1 MVNITS
7 SVEFMLM
14 LTILSGSAIL
24 GSLLAR
30 KARLPSVIGF
40 ILVGMVIGPYGFK
53 IVTDVQIVNILAD
66 IGVILL
72 VFVVGLELNINRF
85 RRVGGVAVVG
95 AIVEI
100 GVAFFL
106 GFIAAAALGFN
117 SIEAIYIGGIISITS
132 TAIVLKL
139 LKDAGILH
147 TREGEF
153 IIVVSIVEDIFSI
166 ILLVILPGIV
176 KSGTADLFSIGLI
189 IAQSVTFFVITLVIG
204 LKVVPRLIEYVS
216 RLDLDEAP
224 LLLAIVM
231 GFGLA
236 LFANYLGLSM
246 AIGAFLMGMMI
257 ASSPRAG
264 VITEKVVPLR
274 DLFGTVFFI
283 SIGMLISLNAILDN
297 LIISL
302 PIVVVAILS
311 KFIGNFIATSI
322 VGYSRDSASTVGIMM
337 MPRGEL
343 SFVMA
348 KQGMDLNATRE
359 SIMPITMIISLASI
373 FVIPLFARALPT
385 IVDPRSIVPIR
396 LLNILEVPARVTR
409 GILKNA
415 QQKNSILRIG
425 RIFSRLLINISII
438 VVMITIVLLSEGLIS
453 MLYNTFSSF
462 NILPYSIFRIVFMIG
477 VVIYPLL
484 NILGRA
490 GEIIDAIFEAVQRR
504 IARYPVVTR
513 KMDHLHR
520 VIRNIVVSIVVLV
533 ITSFVIPSLVTNM
546 EIMLPA
552 SVAAVVVFVY
562 LLLDTFI
569 VVNRRIEKSLIDILV
584 KEDYENDAQ

>member
-1 MVNITS
+1 MANIIS
-7 SVEFMLM
+7 SVEFMLL
-14 LTILSGSAIL
+14 LTILLGSAIL

-40 ILVGMVIGPYGFK
+40 ILVGMAIGPYGFK
-53 IVTDVQIVNILAD
+53 VVTDVQIVSILAD

-85 RRVGGVAVVG
+85 RRVGGVALIG
-95 AIVEI
+95 AVVEI
-100 GVAFFL
+100 GVVFFL
-106 GFIAAAALGFN
+106 GFIVAVALGFN
-117 SIEAIYIGGIISITS
+117 SIEAIYLGGIISITS

-176 KSGTADLFSIGLI
+176 KSGTTDLFSIGLI
-189 IAQSVTFFVITLVIG
+189 IAQSVTFFIITLVIG

-236 LFANYLGLSM
+236 LLANYLGLSM

-257 ASSPRAG
+257 ASSPRAS

-302 PIVVVAILS
+302 PIVVIAILS
-311 KFIGNFIATSI
+311 KFIGNFIAISI
-322 VGYSRDSASTVGIMM
+322 VGYGRDSASTVGIMM

-348 KQGMDLNATRE
+348 KQGIDLNATRE
-359 SIMPITMIISLASI
+359 SMMPITMLVSLASI
-373 FVIPLFARALPT
+373 FVIPLFSRALPT
-385 IVDPRSIVPIR
+385 IVDPRSIIPIR
-396 LLNILEVPARVTR
+396 LLNMLEAPARVTR
-409 GILKNA
+409 GILQNV
-415 QQKNSILRIG
+415 QQKDSALKVG
-425 RIFSRLLINISII
+425 RIFSRLLINMAII
-438 VVMITIVLLSEGLIS
+438 VAMITIVLLSDGLIS
-453 MLYNTFSSF
+453 LLYNTFSSLK
-462 NILPYSIFRIVFMIG
+462 ILPYNIFKIVFMIG
-477 VVIYPLL
+477 AVAYPLL

-490 GEIIDAIFEAVQRR
+490 GEITDAIFEEVQRR
-504 IARYPVVTR
+504 IVRYPVITR

-520 VIRNIVVSIVVLV
+520 VIRNIVLSIVVLIV
-533 ITSFVIPSLVTNM
+533 TSFVIPSLAFGNM
-546 EIMLPA
+546 DIVLPA
-552 SVAAVVVFVY
+552 SIAAVVIFVY

-584 KEDYENDAQ
+584 KDDGNDT

>member
-1 MVNITS
+1 MANIIS
-7 SVEFMLM
+7 SVEFMLL
-14 LTILSGSAIL
+14 LTILLGSAIL

-40 ILVGMVIGPYGFK
+40 ILVGIAIGPYGFK
-53 IVTDVQIVNILAD
+53 VVTDVQIVSILAD

-85 RRVGGVAVVG
+85 RRVGGVALIGAVVEVG
-95 AIVEI
+95 I
-100 GVAFFL
+100 AFFL
-106 GFIAAAALGFN
+106 GFIVAVALGFN
-117 SIEAIYIGGIISITS
+117 SIEAVYLGGIISITS

-176 KSGTADLFSIGLI
+176 KSGTTDLFSIGLI
-189 IAQSVTFFVITLVIG
+189 IAQSVTFFIITLVIG

-236 LFANYLGLSM
+236 LLANYLGLSM

-257 ASSPRAG
+257 ASSPRAS
-264 VITEKVVPLR
+264 VITEKVLPLR

-297 LIISL
+297 LIISI
-302 PIVVVAILS
+302 PIVVIAILS

-322 VGYSRDSASTVGIMM
+322 VGYSKDSASTVGIMM

-348 KQGMDLNATRE
+348 KQGIDLNATRE
-359 SIMPITMIISLASI
+359 SIMPITMLVSLASI
-373 FVIPLFARALPT
+373 FVIPLFSRALPT
-385 IVDPRSIVPIR
+385 IVDPRSIIPIR
-396 LLNILEVPARVTR
+396 LLNMLEVPARVTR
-409 GILKNA
+409 GILQNV
-415 QQKNSILRIG
+415 QQKDGALRVG
-425 RIFSRLLINISII
+425 RIFSRLLINIAI
-438 VVMITIVLLSEGLIS
+438 VVAMITIVLLSDGLIS
-453 MLYNTFSSF
+453 LLYNTFSSLK
-462 NILPYSIFRIVFMIG
+462 ILPYNIFKIVFMVG
-477 VVIYPLL
+477 AVVYPLL

-490 GEIIDAIFEAVQRR
+490 GEITDAIFEEVQRR
-504 IARYPVVTR
+504 IVRYPVITR

-520 VIRNIVVSIVVLV
+520 VIRNTVLSIVVLIV
-533 ITSFVIPSLVTNM
+533 TSFVIPSLAFGNM
-546 EIMLPA
+546 DIVLPA
-552 SVAAVVVFVY
+552 SIAAVVIFVY

-584 KEDYENDAQ
+584 SDDGNDTE

>member
-1 MVNITS
+1 MANIIS
-7 SVEFMLM
+7 SAEFMLL
-14 LTILSGSAIL
+14 LTILLGSAIV

-40 ILVGMVIGPYGFK
+40 ILVGMAIGPYGFRV
-53 IVTDVQIVNILAD
+53 VTDVQIVNILAD

-85 RRVGGVAVVG
+85 RRVGGVALIG
-95 AIVEI
+95 AVVEI

-106 GFIAAAALGFN
+106 GFMVVLAIGFS
-117 SIEAIYIGGIISITS
+117 SIEALYLAGIISITS

-189 IAQSVTFFVITLVIG
+189 IGQSLTFFIITLVIG
-204 LKVVPRLIEYVS
+204 LKVVPRLIEHVS

-236 LFANYLGLSM
+236 LLANYLGLSM

-274 DLFGTVFFI
+274 DLFGTIFFI
-283 SIGMLISLNAILDN
+283 SIGMLISISAVLDN

-302 PIVVVAILS
+302 PIMVIAILS

-322 VGYSRDSASTVGIMM
+322 VGYGRDSASTVGIMM

-348 KQGMDLNATRE
+348 KQGVDLNATRE
-359 SIMPITMIISLASI
+359 AIMPITMLISLASI
-373 FVIPLFARALPT
+373 FVIPLFTKILPT
-385 IVDPRSIVPIR
+385 IADPSSIIPVR
-396 LLNILEVPARVTR
+396 LLNMLEAPARVTR
-409 GILKNA
+409 GVLRNI
-415 QQKNSILRIG
+415 QQGDSALGIG
-425 RIFSRLLINISII
+425 RIFTRLLINIAII
-438 VVMITIVLLSEGLIS
+438 VAMITIILFSDGLITL
-453 MLYNTFSSF
+453 LYNTFSSLR
-462 NILPYSIFRIVFMIG
+462 ILPYNIFKVVFMAG
-477 VVIYPLL
+477 AVVYPLL
-484 NILGRA
+484 NIFGRA
-490 GEIIDAIFEAVQRR
+490 GEMIDAIFESIQRR
-504 IARYPVVTR
+504 IVRYPVVTR
-513 KMDHLHR
+513 RMDHLHR
-520 VIRNIVVSIVVLV
+520 VVRNIVLNIVVL
-533 ITSFVIPSLVTNM
+533 ILTSFIIPSLAFGSMDIV
-546 EIMLPA
+546 LPA
-552 SVAAVVVFVY
+552 SIIAVTVFVY

-569 VVNRRIEKSLIDILV
+569 VVNRKIEKSLIDILV
-584 KEDYENDAQ
+584 KENEDT

>member
-85 RRVGGVAVVG
+85 RRVGGVALVG

-204 LKVVPRLIEYVS
+204 LKVVPRLVEYVS

-264 VITEKVVPLR
+264 VITERVVPLR

-283 SIGMLISLNAILDN
+283 SIGMLISISAILDN

-302 PIVVVAILS
+302 PIVVIAILS

-322 VGYSRDSASTVGIMM
+322 VGYGRDSASTVGVMM

-348 KQGMDLNATRE
+348 KQGIDLNATRE
-359 SIMPITMIISLASI
+359 SIMPITMLVSLASI

-385 IVDPRSIVPIR
+385 IVDPRSIIPVR
-396 LLNILEVPARVTR
+396 LLNMLEVPAKVTR
-409 GILKNA
+409 GILQNV
-415 QQKNSILRIG
+415 QQKESALRVG
-425 RIFSRLLINISII
+425 RIFSRLLINIAII
-438 VVMITIVLLSEGLIS
+438 VVMITIVLLSDGLIS
-453 MLYNTFSSF
+453 LLYNTFSSLK
-462 NILPYSIFRIVFMIG
+462 ILPYNIFKVVFMVG
-477 VVIYPLL
+477 AVAYPFL

-490 GEIIDAIFEAVQRR
+490 GEITDAIFEEVQRR
-504 IARYPVVTR
+504 IVRYPVITR

-520 VIRNIVVSIVVLV
+520 VIRNTVLNVVVLI
-533 ITSFVIPSLVTNM
+533 ITSFVIPSLAFGNM
-546 EIMLPA
+546 EIVLPA
-552 SVAAVVVFVY
+552 SIAAVVVFVY

-569 VVNRRIEKSLIDILV
+569 VVNRRIEKSLIDVLV
-584 KEDYENDAQ
+584 REDEGDA

>member
-1 MVNITS
+1 MANIIS
-7 SVEFMLM
+7 SVEFMLL
-14 LTILSGSAIL
+14 LTILLGSAIL

-40 ILVGMVIGPYGFK
+40 ILVGMAIGPYGFK
-53 IVTDVQIVNILAD
+53 VVTDVQIVSILAD

-85 RRVGGVAVVG
+85 RRVGGVALIG
-95 AIVEI
+95 AVVEI
-100 GVAFFL
+100 GVVFFL
-106 GFIAAAALGFN
+106 GFIVAVALGFN
-117 SIEAIYIGGIISITS
+117 SIEAIYLGGIISITS

-176 KSGTADLFSIGLI
+176 KSGTTDLFSIGLI
-189 IAQSVTFFVITLVIG
+189 IAQSVTFFIITLVIG

-236 LFANYLGLSM
+236 LLANYLGLSM

-257 ASSPRAG
+257 ASSPRAS

-302 PIVVVAILS
+302 PIVVIAILS

-322 VGYSRDSASTVGIMM
+322 VGYGRDSASTVGIMM

-348 KQGMDLNATRE
+348 KQGIDLNATRE
-359 SIMPITMIISLASI
+359 SMMPITMLVSLASI
-373 FVIPLFARALPT
+373 FVVPLFSRALPT
-385 IVDPRSIVPIR
+385 IVDPRSIIPIR
-396 LLNILEVPARVTR
+396 LLNMLEAPARVTR
-409 GILKNA
+409 GILQNV
-415 QQKNSILRIG
+415 QQKDSALKVG
-425 RIFSRLLINISII
+425 RIFSRLLINMAII
-438 VVMITIVLLSEGLIS
+438 VAMITIVLLSDGLIS
-453 MLYNTFSSF
+453 LLYNTFSSLK
-462 NILPYSIFRIVFMIG
+462 ILPYNIFKIVFMIG
-477 VVIYPLL
+477 AVAYPLL

-490 GEIIDAIFEAVQRR
+490 GEITDAIFEEVQRR
-504 IARYPVVTR
+504 IVRYPVITR

-520 VIRNIVVSIVVLV
+520 VIRNIVLSIVVLIV
-533 ITSFVIPSLVTNM
+533 TSFVIPSLAFGNM
-546 EIMLPA
+546 DIVLPA
-552 SVAAVVVFVY
+552 SIAAVVIFVY

-584 KEDYENDAQ
+584 KDDGNDT

>member
-1 MVNITS
+1 MANIIS
-7 SVEFMLM
+7 SVEFMLL
-14 LTILSGSAIL
+14 LTILLGSAIL

-40 ILVGMVIGPYGFK
+40 ILVGMAIGPYGFK
-53 IVTDVQIVNILAD
+53 VVTDVQIVSILAD

-85 RRVGGVAVVG
+85 RRVGGVALIG
-95 AIVEI
+95 AVVEI
-100 GVAFFL
+100 GVVFFL
-106 GFIAAAALGFN
+106 GFIVAVALGFN
-117 SIEAIYIGGIISITS
+117 SIEAIYLGGIISITS

-176 KSGTADLFSIGLI
+176 KSGTTDLFSIGLI
-189 IAQSVTFFVITLVIG
+189 IAQSVTFFIITLVIG

-236 LFANYLGLSM
+236 LLANYLGLSM

-257 ASSPRAG
+257 ASSPRAS

-302 PIVVVAILS
+302 PIVVIAILS

-322 VGYSRDSASTVGIMM
+322 VGYGRDSASTVGIMM

-348 KQGMDLNATRE
+348 KQGIDLNATRE
-359 SIMPITMIISLASI
+359 SMMPITMLVSLASI
-373 FVIPLFARALPT
+373 FVIPLFSRALPT
-385 IVDPRSIVPIR
+385 IVDPRSIIPIR
-396 LLNILEVPARVTR
+396 LLNMLEAPARVTR
-409 GILKNA
+409 GILQNV
-415 QQKNSILRIG
+415 QQKDSALKVG
-425 RIFSRLLINISII
+425 RIFSRLLINMAII
-438 VVMITIVLLSEGLIS
+438 VAMITIVLLSDGLIS
-453 MLYNTFSSF
+453 LLYNTFSSLK
-462 NILPYSIFRIVFMIG
+462 ILPYNIFKIVFMIG
-477 VVIYPLL
+477 AVAYPLL

-490 GEIIDAIFEAVQRR
+490 GEITDAIFEEVQRR
-504 IARYPVVTR
+504 IVRYPVITR

-520 VIRNIVVSIVVLV
+520 VIRNIVLSIVVLIV
-533 ITSFVIPSLVTNM
+533 TSFVIPSLAFGNM
-546 EIMLPA
+546 DIVLPA
-552 SVAAVVVFVY
+552 SIAAVVIFVY

-584 KEDYENDAQ
+584 KDDGNDT

>member
-1 MVNITS
+1 MANIIS
-7 SVEFMLM
+7 SVEFMLL
-14 LTILSGSAIL
+14 LTLLLGSAII

-30 KARLPSVIGF
+30 RARLPSVIGF
-40 ILVGMVIGPYGFK
+40 ILVGMAIGPYGFRV
-53 IVTDVQIVNILAD
+53 VTDVQIVNILAD

-85 RRVGGVAVVG
+85 RRVGGVALIG
-95 AIVEI
+95 AVVEI
-100 GVAFFL
+100 SIAFFL
-106 GFIAAAALGFN
+106 GFMVAIAIGFS
-117 SIEAIYIGGIISITS
+117 SIEALYLAGIISITS

-153 IIVVSIVEDIFSI
+153 IIIVSIVEDIFSI

-176 KSGTADLFSIGLI
+176 KSGTAELFNIGLI
-189 IAQSVTFFVITLVIG
+189 IGQSLTFFIITLVIG

-236 LFANYLGLSM
+236 LLANYLGLSM

-274 DLFGTVFFI
+274 DLFGTIFFI
-283 SIGMLISLNAILDN
+283 SIGMLISISAILDN

-322 VGYSRDSASTVGIMM
+322 VGYGRDSASTVGIMM

-348 KQGMDLNATRE
+348 KQGVDLNATRE
-359 SIMPITMIISLASI
+359 AIMPITMLISLASI
-373 FVIPLFARALPT
+373 FVIPLFVKILPT
-385 IVDPRSIVPIR
+385 IVDPSSVIPVR
-396 LLNILEVPARVTR
+396 LLNMLETPARVTR
-409 GILKNA
+409 GVLKNIE
-415 QQKNSILRIG
+415 QKDSALRVG
-425 RIFSRLLINISII
+425 RIFTRLLINIAII
-438 VVMITIVLLSEGLIS
+438 VAMITIILFSDGLITL
-453 MLYNTFSSF
+453 LYNTFSSLK
-462 NILPYSIFRIVFMIG
+462 ILPYNIFKVVFMVG
-477 VVIYPLL
+477 VVVYPLL
-484 NILGRA
+484 NIFGRA
-490 GEIIDAIFEAVQRR
+490 GEMIDAIFESIQRR
-504 IARYPVVTR
+504 IVRYPVVTR

-520 VIRNIVVSIVVLV
+520 VVRNIVLSIVVL
-533 ITSFVIPSLVTNM
+533 ILTSFIIPSLAFDNM
-546 EIMLPA
+546 DIVLPA
-552 SVAAVVVFVY
+552 SIIAVTVFVY

-584 KEDYENDAQ
+584 KENEDA

>member
-14 LTILSGSAIL
+14 LTILLGSAIL

-283 SIGMLISLNAILDN
+283 SIGMLISLNAVLDN

-322 VGYSRDSASTVGIMM
+322 VGYGRDSASTVGIMM

-409 GILKNA
+409 GILQNA
-415 QQKNSILRIG
+415 QQKNSVLRIG

-453 MLYNTFSSF
+453 LLYNTFSSF
-462 NILPYSIFRIVFMIG
+462 KILPYGIFKIVFMIG
-477 VVIYPLL
+477 VVIYPLF
-484 NILGRA
+484 NIL
-490 GEIIDAIFEAVQRR
+490 
-504 IARYPVVTR
+504 
-513 KMDHLHR
+513 
-520 VIRNIVVSIVVLV
+520 
-533 ITSFVIPSLVTNM
+533 
-546 EIMLPA
+546 
-552 SVAAVVVFVY
+552 
-562 LLLDTFI
+562 
-569 VVNRRIEKSLIDILV
+569 
-584 KEDYENDAQ
+584 

>member
-1 MVNITS
+1 MVSIIS

-14 LTILSGSAIL
+14 LTILLGSAIL

-40 ILVGMVIGPYGFK
+40 ILVGMVIGPHGFK
-53 IVTDVQIVNILAD
+53 VVTDVQIVNLLAD

-72 VFVVGLELNINRF
+72 GFVVGLELNINRF
-85 RRVGGVAVVG
+85 RRVGGVALIG
-95 AIVEI
+95 AVVEI

-106 GFIAAAALGFN
+106 GFMVAVAIGFS
-117 SIEAIYIGGIISITS
+117 SIEALYLAGIVSITS

-189 IAQSVTFFVITLVIG
+189 IGQSLTFFIITLVIG
-204 LKVVPRLIEYVS
+204 LKAVPRLVEYVS

-231 GFGLA
+231 GFSLA
-236 LFANYLGLSM
+236 LLANYLGLSM

-283 SIGMLISLNAILDN
+283 SIGMLISVNAILDN

-302 PIVVVAILS
+302 PIVVIAILS

-322 VGYSRDSASTVGIMM
+322 VGYGRDSASTVGIMM

-348 KQGMDLNATRE
+348 KQGVDLNATRE
-359 SIMPITMIISLASI
+359 AIMPITTLISLASI
-373 FVIPLFARALPT
+373 FIIPLFAKILPT
-385 IVDPRSIVPIR
+385 IVDPSSIIPVR
-396 LLNILEVPARVTR
+396 LLNMLEAPARVTR
-409 GILKNA
+409 GILQNI
-415 QQKNSILRIG
+415 QQKDSALRIG
-425 RIFSRLLINISII
+425 RIFSRLLLNIAII
-438 VVMITIVLLSEGLIS
+438 VAMITIILFSDGLIS
-453 MLYNTFSSF
+453 LLYNTFSSLK
-462 NILPYSIFRIVFMIG
+462 ILPYSIFKVVFMIG
-477 VVIYPLL
+477 VIAYPLL
-484 NILGRA
+484 NIFGRA
-490 GEIIDAIFEAVQRR
+490 GEMIDTIFESIQRR

-513 KMDHLHR
+513 RMDHLHR
-520 VIRNIVVSIVVLV
+520 VVRNIVLSIVVLI
-533 ITSFVIPSLVTNM
+533 ITSFVIPSLAFGNM
-546 EIMLPA
+546 DIILPA
-552 SVAAVVVFVY
+552 SMIAVAVFVY

-569 VVNRRIEKSLIDILV
+569 VVNKRIEKSLIDILV
-584 KEDYENDAQ
+584 KENENT

>member
-1 MVNITS
+1 MVSIIS

-85 RRVGGVAVVG
+85 RRVGGVALVG

-204 LKVVPRLIEYVS
+204 LKVVPRLVEYVS

-264 VITEKVVPLR
+264 VITERVVPLR

-283 SIGMLISLNAILDN
+283 SIGMLISISAILDN

-302 PIVVVAILS
+302 PIVVIAILS

-322 VGYSRDSASTVGIMM
+322 VGYGRDSASTVGVMM

-348 KQGMDLNATRE
+348 KQGIDLNATRE
-359 SIMPITMIISLASI
+359 SIMPITMLVSLASI

-385 IVDPRSIVPIR
+385 IVDPRSIIPVR
-396 LLNILEVPARVTR
+396 LLNMLEVPAKVTR
-409 GILKNA
+409 GILQNV
-415 QQKNSILRIG
+415 QQKESALRVG
-425 RIFSRLLINISII
+425 RIFSRLLINIAII
-438 VVMITIVLLSEGLIS
+438 VVMITIVLLSDGLIS
-453 MLYNTFSSF
+453 LLYNTFSSLK
-462 NILPYSIFRIVFMIG
+462 ILPYNIFKVVFMVG
-477 VVIYPLL
+477 AVAYPFL

-490 GEIIDAIFEAVQRR
+490 GEITDAIFEEVQRR
-504 IARYPVVTR
+504 IVRYPVITR

-520 VIRNIVVSIVVLV
+520 VIRNTVLNVVVLI
-533 ITSFVIPSLVTNM
+533 ITSFVIPSLAFGNM
-546 EIMLPA
+546 EIVLPA
-552 SVAAVVVFVY
+552 SIAAVVVFVY

-569 VVNRRIEKSLIDILV
+569 VVNRRIEKSLIDVLV
-584 KEDYENDAQ
+584 REDEGDA